1 VNPLRSLPPVDSR
14 TEAPTP
20 VWISL
25 AHAAVLIDTTAKAL
39 AMRLARTQL
48 PPGIVTKMG
57 RRVLVNRLKFLAW
70 VELGCE
76 GA

>member
-1 VNPLRSLPPVDSR
+1 VNPLRSLASVDAR

-39 AMRLARTQL
+39 AMRLARSQL

-57 RRVLVNRLKFLAW
+57 RRVLIHKGRFLAFI
-70 VELGCE
+70 ESAGT
-76 GA
+76 